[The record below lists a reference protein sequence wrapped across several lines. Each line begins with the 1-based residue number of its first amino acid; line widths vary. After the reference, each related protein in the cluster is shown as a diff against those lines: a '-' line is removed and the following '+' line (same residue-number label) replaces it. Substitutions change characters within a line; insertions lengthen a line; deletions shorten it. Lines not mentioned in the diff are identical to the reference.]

1 MGPNLTSSVKVYV
14 DLYYI
19 MRRECRTLAMII
31 NNKYIKLY
39 RGSLQEKKVGRGNL
53 KIGVSLVSKQYLLA
67 LLFKLLVALTFFRKN
82 L

>member
-1 MGPNLTSSVKVYV
+1 
-14 DLYYI
+14 
-19 MRRECRTLAMII
+19 MII